1 MSGKSN
7 IAAESLRLDCEVIYK
22 IFESN
27 ATKGDSLLAIV
38 ASGLLAD
45 MVQMNK
51 QASNYII

>member
-7 IAAESLRLDCEVIYK
+7 INAESLRLDHEAIYK

-45 MVQMNK
+45 M
-51 QASNYII
+51 I

>member
-7 IAAESLRLDCEVIYK
+7 INAESLKLDHEAIYK

-45 MVQMNK
+45 MIQLSK
-51 QASNYII
+51 